1 MKYLWCEIRTE
12 FVVDHDLGN
21 QGNTLKVKLLI
32 KSAINDKS

>member
-21 QGNTLKVKLLI
+21 QGNTLKVKLHI
-32 KSAINDKS
+32 ESAINDKS